1 MTQQAIINEAFL
13 SQLETRTR
21 DALIAQEYNPGSIV
35 NPATVLL
42 LIAELQKTRSAL
54 AAVGREGDYQQGY
67 KDGWID
73 ARLTPP
79 QDCKP
84 VAWAVVVR
92 GDRVVKV
99 YSEAPEKVGPG
110 MECRPLFIQPQISA
124 STSLK

>member
-1 MTQQAIINEAFL
+1 MTQQTIINDAFL
-13 SQLETRTR
+13 EQLESRTR
-21 DALIAQEYNPGSIV
+21 EALIAQEYHSGSIV

-42 LIAELQKTRSAL
+42 LIAELQKTRSSL
-54 AAVGREGDYQQGY
+54 AAVGQAGGYQQGY
-67 KDGWID
+67 KDGWVD

-99 YSEAPEKVGPG
+99 YSEAPEQVGPG
-110 MECRPLFIQPQISA
+110 MECRPLYIQPQISA